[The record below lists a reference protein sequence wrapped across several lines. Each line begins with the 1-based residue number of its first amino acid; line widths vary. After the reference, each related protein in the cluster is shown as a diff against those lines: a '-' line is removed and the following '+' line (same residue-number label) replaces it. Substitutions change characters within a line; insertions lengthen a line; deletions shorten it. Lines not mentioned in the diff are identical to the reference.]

1 MVTDEMI
8 DQALARLDKF
18 GRKTPLEGKWQTA
31 PYNNVSFC
39 GEQAAVILVD
49 SVYIVGVGRVSGRVV
64 LIGDAIRDD
73 EQFVNS
79 SIETFADCA
88 ETFWDGTRDRPDDDD
103 EALEAA
109 AQELRIKMEPLDPP
123 AFAGEN
129 QLWPVAIEEFGYG
142 I

>member
-8 DQALARLDKF
+8 DQALARLDRF
-18 GRKTPLEGKWQTA
+18 GWKTPLEGKWQTA
-31 PYNNVSFC
+31 PYDNVSFSD
-39 GEQAAVILVD
+39 EQAAVILVD
-49 SVYIVGVGRVSGRVV
+49 SVDVVGVGRVSGRVV

-79 SIETFADCA
+79 SIAAFADCA
-88 ETFWDGTRDRPDDDD
+88 ETFWDGTRVRPDDD

-109 AQELRIKMEPLDPP
+109 AQELRKKMEPLDPP

>member
-1 MVTDEMI
+1 MVTDETI
-8 DQALARLDKF
+8 DQALARLDRC

-31 PYNNVSFC
+31 PYDNVSFC
-39 GEQAAVILVD
+39 DEQAAVILVD
-49 SVYIVGVGRVSGRVV
+49 SVYVVGVGRVSGRLV

-79 SIETFADCA
+79 SVEAFADCA
-88 ETFWDGTRDRPDDDD
+88 ETFWDGTRDRPDNDD

-109 AQELRIKMEPLDPP
+109 AQELRKKMELLDPH
-123 AFAGEN
+123 AFEGEN
-129 QLWPVAIEEFGYG
+129 QLWPTAIEEFGYG